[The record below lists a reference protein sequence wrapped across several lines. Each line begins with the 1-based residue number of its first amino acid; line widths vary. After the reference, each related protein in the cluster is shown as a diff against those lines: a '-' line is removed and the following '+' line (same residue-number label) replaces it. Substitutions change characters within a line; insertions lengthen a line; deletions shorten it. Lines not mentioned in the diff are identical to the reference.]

1 MGAGLEM
8 KPGDIAFKVPLI
20 FVMLYLGCLTSYSI
34 AFSQTSHILKKKQA
48 SLNLEKQIHIL
59 ET

>member
-8 KPGDIAFKVPLI
+8 KPGDIAFKVSLI
-20 FVMLYLGCLTSYSI
+20 FAMLYLGCSTSYSI
-34 AFSQTSHILKKKQA
+34 AFSQTSHILIKKQA
-48 SLNLEKQIHIL
+48 SSNLEKQIHIL